1 MWQSINTH
9 QKHSAEFVV
18 HLEIGEFAAHSLANL
33 KVERSAFFSFS
44 FFFLLLLPLLVL
56 AVVAVV
62 VVVMM
67 VVVVVL
73 LKLLYLAVVLH
84 HVV

>member
-1 MWQSINTH
+1 MAKHYTH

-18 HLEIGEFAAHSLANL
+18 HLDIGEFAAHSLANL

-62 VVVMM
+62 VVVM

-73 LKLLYLAVVLH
+73 LQLLYLAVVLH